1 MFPMPQVSGSDAVAP
16 PRPAEPPTF
25 ERFLTPPSET
35 LVYIVDDEPLVVLPI
50 GEYLRR
56 KQYGVETF
64 AAAAGCLRV
73 LAGRSPA
80 LLISDVRMPEMDGI
94 QLVEQALAHD
104 PDIAVLMLT
113 GVDDART
120 AVASM
125 KLGAIDYLLKPVDLP
140 DLEESVERALRRRA
154 ETLYRR
160 ELEAW
165 MRREILERGPAEG
178 VAAGAQEPAA
188 PAAPAVRAVSALIDL
203 MERKDPYIKGHSE
216 RVAEIS
222 VRVARLL
229 GLGAENVEEVRMA
242 GLLHDVGLVGVR
254 ESVLQKKGGLTTQEF
269 EELKRAVRLGAE
281 ILKPLPQL
289 AGVREILLRHRERLN
304 GSGYPDGLKGEAIP
318 LASRIIGLAEAYDAL
333 TAGRPYQPPLT
344 PREALETLLGTVGIW
359 YDAAVFEALQKVLTE
374 LRREKKG
381 NRV

>member
-1 MFPMPQVSGSDAVAP
+1 M
-16 PRPAEPPTF
+16 
-25 ERFLTPPSET
+25 
-35 LVYIVDDEPLVVLPI
+35 DDEPLVVQPI

-64 AAAAGCLRV
+64 AAARGCLRV

-80 LLISDVRMPEMDGI
+80 LLISDIRMPEMDGI

-178 VAAGAQEPAA
+178 VVVGAEE

-229 GLGAENVEEVRMA
+229 GLGAESVEEVRIA
-242 GLLHDVGLVGVR
+242 ALLHDIGLVGVH
-254 ESVLQKKGGLTTQEF
+254 ESVLQKKRGLTTQEF
-269 EELKRAVRLGAE
+269 EELKHAVRLGAE

-289 AGVREILLRHRERLN
+289 AGVREILLHHRERLN
-304 GSGYPDGLKGEAIP
+304 GSGYPDGLKGETIP

-374 LRREKKG
+374 LRKERKG